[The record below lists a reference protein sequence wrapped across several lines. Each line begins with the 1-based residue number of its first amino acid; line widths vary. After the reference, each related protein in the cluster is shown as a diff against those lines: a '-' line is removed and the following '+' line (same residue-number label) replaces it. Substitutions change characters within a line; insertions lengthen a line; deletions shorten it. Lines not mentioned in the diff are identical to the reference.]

1 MTLARWLWLGI
12 GAGLVMLSALPIARW
27 AGATDPGPTWSPYVT
42 SWAIGLIVVGTLGAI
57 VGRFATALRPR
68 RTRWRL
74 RIPLPVIIVGLA
86 VVTGGAATYAMLG
99 VFAGNPHLV
108 DEMAQLFHARVF
120 ASGRLAAP
128 APEPTEFFLM
138 THTFLVDS
146 GWVSQYP
153 PGHPAL
159 LALGLAF
166 GAEWL
171 VTPLMGAIGVPLI
184 FLVGRGLY
192 GPKTG
197 LIAAACWTLSPWV
210 MFMSGTYMN
219 HVTTTTM
226 VLVAWASIIGPRRP
240 GRGMFLIAG
249 LALAVAAAT
258 RPLDAVAGAGP
269 LVLLVVMRGHWRR
282 LAWMVA
288 GGAPII
294 LAVAFV
300 NQRLF
305 GSPFTLGYAA
315 LYGEDVGLG
324 FRTDPWGES
333 FTPMVALSNLAVAI
347 RRINIYLYE
356 WPVPALLPIT
366 AWALLGRQRRASD
379 IALALGAVAIPVVY
393 FFYWHS
399 GFYPGPRFY
408 YAAAPFLVIGTARA
422 WRWCMW
428 WARRLDNRFVNV
440 HVAVAATTA
449 VTLVWGTVDMLPARI
464 NIYREGLRT
473 MKLHPERQLKA
484 AGISQALVIVPES
497 WSSRTIVGLW
507 SRGVPVDLMERG
519 FRRVDTCDLFQFLV
533 EARRTGLP
541 TEQMVA
547 GLEGMVASSSTQ
559 PPRLRDAPDPW
570 VRLRPRDSLPEECV
584 RELRRDYSGF
594 TLYGNLGWRND
605 IGLASGVVFAR
616 DLYEHNS
623 ELLARYPGW
632 EVWRWAPPTGQ
643 PDSTP
648 VLQLIRRGSAGEP

>member
-27 AGATDPGPTWSPYVT
+27 AGANDPGPTWSPYVT
-42 SWAIGLIVVGTLGAI
+42 SWAIGFIVVGTLGAI
-57 VGRFATALRPR
+57 VGRFATAVRPA
-68 RTRWRL
+68 RTRWTP
-74 RIPLPVIIVGLA
+74 RIPLPVIIAGLA
-86 VVTGGAATYAMLG
+86 VVTGGAASYAMLG

-120 ASGRLAAP
+120 AAGRLAAP
-128 APEPTEFFLM
+128 TPEPTEFFLM
-138 THTFLVDS
+138 THTFLVDG

-159 LALGLAF
+159 LALGLAC

-171 VTPLMGAIGVPLI
+171 ITPLMGAMGVPLI

-219 HVTTTTM
+219 HVTATTM

-240 GRGMFLIAG
+240 ERGMFLIAG

-258 RPLDAVAGAGP
+258 RPLDAVAGAAP
-269 LVLLVVMRGHWRR
+269 LVVWVVMRGHWRR
-282 LAWMVA
+282 MIWMVV
-288 GGAPII
+288 GGAPVI
-294 LAVAFV
+294 LAVALV

-315 LYGEDVGLG
+315 LYGEEVGLG

-333 FTPMVALSNLAVAI
+333 FTPIVALSNLAVAI

-356 WPVPALLPIT
+356 WPVPALLPIA

-408 YAAAPFLVIGTARA
+408 YAAVPFLAIGTARA
-422 WRWCMW
+422 WRWCMC
-428 WARRLDNRFVNV
+428 WARRFDNRLVNV
-440 HVAVAATTA
+440 RVAVAAATA
-449 VTLVWGTVDMLPARI
+449 VTLVWGAADMLPARV

-484 AGISQALVIVPES
+484 AGVSQALVIVPES
-497 WSSRTIVGLW
+497 WASRTIVGLW
-507 SRGVPVDLMERG
+507 SRGVPVDLMEQG
-519 FRRVDTCDLFQFLV
+519 FRRVDTCDLYQFLS
-533 EARRTGLP
+533 EARRTGLSA
-541 TEQMVA
+541 EQLVAGFEAMVA
-547 GLEGMVASSSTQ
+547 GSTTE

-570 VRLRPRDSLPEECV
+570 VRLWPRDSLPEECV

-605 IGLASGVVFAR
+605 IGLASGIVFAR
-616 DLYEHNS
+616 DLYEHNT
-623 ELLARYPGW
+623 ELFARYPGW
-632 EVWRWAPPTGQ
+632 EVWRWAPPAGQ

-648 VLQLIRRGSAGEP
+648 VLQLIRRGSAVEP